1 MSGAKDYG
9 LASAWRAVM
18 CDLGINPAD
27 ALRVAGLPEDML
39 VQSDPRV
46 TASEFFALWRAVE
59 TLSPEAHPALETARR
74 MSPETFAPPVF
85 AALCSPNLAVA
96 LDRLATYK
104 QLCAPV
110 RIELDTR
117 DDGGLK
123 ATLRWLDAAEPPPAT
138 LSAMEL
144 AFIHRVACMGTR
156 ESIKPV
162 EVGLPELPTDA
173 AAYEAYFGVRLVPST
188 TGSIAYSRDAIARPF
203 LTSNESMWSMFEP
216 ELRRRLASLETEAT
230 TRQRVRAVLLESLP
244 SGRSNIA
251 DVSSRLG
258 MSPRTLQRRLRGEE
272 ANFNGVLA
280 EVRRD
285 LAEHYLL
292 KTALPCNEI
301 AFLLGYE
308 EPNSFFRA
316 FHSWTGESPERH
328 RTAAAVH

>member
-9 LASAWRAVM
+9 LAPAWRAM
-18 CDLGINPAD
+18 MGDMGINPAD
-27 ALRVAGLPEDML
+27 MLRVAGLPDDML

-59 TLSPEAHPALETARR
+59 SLSPVPNPALEMAART
-74 MSPETFAPPVF
+74 SPETFTPPIF

-117 DDGGLK
+117 DDGGLQ
-123 ATLRWLDAAEPPPAT
+123 ATLRWLDAADPPPAT

-144 AFIHRVACMGTR
+144 AFIHRIACMGTR
-156 ESIKPV
+156 EPLKPL
-162 EVGLPELPTDA
+162 EVGLPELPVDI
-173 AAYEAYFGVRLVPST
+173 AAYEAYFGVRLKASP
-188 TGSIAYSRDAIARPF
+188 TGTISFSREAISKPF

-216 ELRRRLASLETEAT
+216 ELRRRLASLEAESS

-244 SGRSNIA
+244 SGRSNIG

-258 MSPRTLQRRLRGEE
+258 MSPRTLQRRLRSEE
-272 ANFNGVLA
+272 VNFNAVLA
-280 EVRRD
+280 EVRKD
-285 LAEHYLL
+285 LAEHYLI

-316 FHSWTGESPERH
+316 FHGWTGESPERH
-328 RTAAAVH
+328 RMASTVH